1 MYREVLA
8 WDTARLGAPDGGRVR
23 SSRTFEA
30 KRAALKREG
39 KRENQVVE
47 EPVPG
52 IDCEA
57 IRLAGQQPE

>member
-39 KRENQVVE
+39 K
-47 EPVPG
+47 
-52 IDCEA
+52 
-57 IRLAGQQPE
+57 